1 MIGTDST
8 FIETNTLNPGQK
20 APFSLMLDK
29 SEMTD
34 VAKYEIS
41 LSWVNTADG
50 TEEYLDN
57 IDITKEDKQLIS
69 GTREN

>member
-1 MIGTDST
+1 
-8 FIETNTLNPGQK
+8 
-20 APFSLMLDK
+20 MLDK
-29 SEMTD
+29 SEVTD

-69 GTREN
+69 GTIETKYQKKFYIHYTDLI